1 MLGRLKEQGITILVS
16 TAYMDEAS
24 RCDRIALMREGEF
37 IASDTPQG
45 IIDDYA
51 EILWSVEGSRMSALL
66 TALRGN
72 PQVKSSFA
80 FGDKHHITV
89 EDGLHSDELKR
100 YLADKGFGDVRI
112 APVEPTV
119 EDCFMA
125 LTSEQYERE
134 SN

>member
-1 MLGRLKEQGITILVS
+1 
-16 TAYMDEAS
+16 
-24 RCDRIALMREGEF
+24 
-37 IASDTPQG
+37 
-45 IIDDYA
+45 
-51 EILWSVEGSRMSALL
+51 MSALL